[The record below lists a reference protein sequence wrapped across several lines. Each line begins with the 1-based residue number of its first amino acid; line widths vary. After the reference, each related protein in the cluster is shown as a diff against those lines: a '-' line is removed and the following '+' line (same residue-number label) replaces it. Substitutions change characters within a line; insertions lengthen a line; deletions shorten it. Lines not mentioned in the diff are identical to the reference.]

1 MTEQTLD
8 AYITQLTL
16 FKNMCNSAT
25 TTRSQITQQWND
37 LLTIDEVIE
46 DELSTMLLPPQ
57 TFSHFQKFVAV
68 EVQRSRKCDIHASF
82 VNLIN
87 LRKENEQNITPQDDA
102 LEYIKE
108 TENIKQLMM
117 EVVNSCEA
125 LKERHLIMNS
135 R

>member
-1 MTEQTLD
+1 MAEQTLD
-8 AYITQLTL
+8 SYIVQLNF
-16 FKNMCNSAT
+16 FKNMCKNPL
-25 TTRSQITQQWND
+25 TTRNDIELEWNN
-37 LLTIDEVIE
+37 LLTLDDLIE

-87 LRKENEQNITPQDDA
+87 LRKENEPNITPQDDA

-135 R
+135 H